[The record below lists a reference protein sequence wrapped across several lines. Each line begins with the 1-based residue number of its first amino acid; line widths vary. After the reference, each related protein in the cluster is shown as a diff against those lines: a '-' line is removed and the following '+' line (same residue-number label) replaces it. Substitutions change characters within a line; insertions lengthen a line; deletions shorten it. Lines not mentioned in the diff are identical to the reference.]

1 MVTTRS
7 SKNKTNTQVSN
18 NTDKNVVVDEVHNA
32 SVPNNESDFV
42 SESESEYEYHSEKEE
57 LSDDSNDSDDYDDSD
72 DSDDSFDIEKEELY
86 MKKKHEAINIIN
98 ENLRKFDILINK
110 GHISLQCKNTDENP
124 EFMDIIYILY
134 NTVMNYDIYI
144 SYKAEKQ
151 FDKLYDT
158 CIDRLYHT
166 SISLFK
172 NYKRPDLSFNI
183 YNKYKDYYNL
193 SYDKIFLNFDDY
205 DDHDDYDDYDDYDD
219 DDE

>member
-32 SVPNNESDFV
+32 SVPNNESDSD
-42 SESESEYEYHSEKEE
+42 SESESEYEYHSETEE
-57 LSDDSNDSDDYDDSD
+57 LSDDSD
-72 DSDDSFDIEKEELY
+72 DIEKEELY
-86 MKKKHEAINIIN
+86 MKKKNEAINIMN
-98 ENLRKFDILINK
+98 ENLRKFNILINE
-110 GHISLQCKNTDENP
+110 GHISLQCNNTDENP

-144 SYKAEKQ
+144 SYKAEEQ
-151 FDKLYDT
+151 FDKLYNT

-172 NYKRPDLSFNI
+172 IYKRPDLSFNI

-205 DDHDDYDDYDDYDD
+205 DDHYDYDDSDDYDDYDD
-219 DDE
+219 E

>member
-32 SVPNNESDFV
+32 SVPNNESDSD
-42 SESESEYEYHSEKEE
+42 SESESEYEYHSETEE
-57 LSDDSNDSDDYDDSD
+57 LSDDSD
-72 DSDDSFDIEKEELY
+72 DIEKEELY
-86 MKKKHEAINIIN
+86 MKKKNEAINIIN
-98 ENLRKFDILINK
+98 ENLRKFNILINE
-110 GHISLQCKNTDENP
+110 GHISLQCNNTDENP

-144 SYKAEKQ
+144 SYKAEEQ
-151 FDKLYDT
+151 FDKLYNT

-172 NYKRPDLSFNI
+172 IYKRPDLSFNI

-205 DDHDDYDDYDDYDD
+205 DDHYDYDDSDDYDDYDD
-219 DDE
+219 E

>member
-32 SVPNNESDFV
+32 SVPNNESD
-42 SESESEYEYHSEKEE
+42 SDSLSESEYEYHSETEE
-57 LSDDSNDSDDYDDSD
+57 LSDDSDDYDDSD
-72 DSDDSFDIEKEELY
+72 DIEKEELY
-86 MKKKHEAINIIN
+86 MKKKNEAINIMN
-98 ENLRKFDILINK
+98 ENLRKFNILINE
-110 GHISLQCKNTDENP
+110 GHISLQCNNTDENP

-144 SYKAEKQ
+144 SYKAEEQ
-151 FDKLYDT
+151 FDKLYNT

-172 NYKRPDLSFNI
+172 IYKRPDLSFNI

-205 DDHDDYDDYDDYDD
+205 DDHYDYDDSDDYDDYDD
-219 DDE
+219 E

>member
-32 SVPNNESDFV
+32 SVPNNESD
-42 SESESEYEYHSEKEE
+42 SDSLSESEYEYHSETEE
-57 LSDDSNDSDDYDDSD
+57 LSDDSDDYDDSD
-72 DSDDSFDIEKEELY
+72 DIEKEELY
-86 MKKKHEAINIIN
+86 MKKKNEAINIMN
-98 ENLRKFDILINK
+98 ENLRKFNILINE
-110 GHISLQCKNTDENP
+110 GHISLQCNNTDENP

-144 SYKAEKQ
+144 SYKAEEQ
-151 FDKLYDT
+151 FDKLYNT

-172 NYKRPDLSFNI
+172 IYKRPDLSFNI

-193 SYDKIFLNFDDY
+193 SYDEIFLNFDN
-205 DDHDDYDDYDDYDD
+205 
-219 DDE
+219 DE